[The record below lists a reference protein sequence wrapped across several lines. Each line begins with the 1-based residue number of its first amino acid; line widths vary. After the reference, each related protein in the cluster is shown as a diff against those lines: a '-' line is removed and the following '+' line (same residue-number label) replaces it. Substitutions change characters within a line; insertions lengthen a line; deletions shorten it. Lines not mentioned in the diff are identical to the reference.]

1 METSVEKSKDS
12 KTHDLG
18 VLCPRVQ
25 GKVCYRD
32 VSGFQVETIHE
43 FEAKELIGG

>member
-1 METSVEKSKDS
+1 MLKKSKDS
-12 KTHDLG
+12 KSLDLG

-25 GKVCYRD
+25 DKVCYRD
-32 VSGFQVETIHE
+32 VKGFQVETVPE

>member
-1 METSVEKSKDS
+1 MVEIGAEKSDDS
-12 KTHDLG
+12 RSYALG

-32 VSGFQVETIHE
+32 I
-43 FEAKELIGG
+43 